1 MTRVG
6 IVLSAAGSSWT
17 GGTTYFANLLH
28 AMRALPDRRVET
40 VVLTPP
46 GRPADFDARFPADA
60 VVETRVF
67 EPGAPLRSAGKI
79 AERLLGRN
87 LAAER
92 VLKRHRIEM
101 LSHHAPLGSRSPFPT
116 LPWVPDLQEDHL
128 PGFFAADELARRA
141 AGNRLFA
148 DAGTRVIVSSE
159 HARGDWARLYPE
171 AAAKA
176 RVLRF
181 VSGVAAEA
189 TASAAEL
196 RGRYDLPE
204 RFFHLPN
211 QLWVHKNHAL
221 VARALAIL
229 KARGVDA
236 TVISTGA
243 ITDYRRPDHFSELQA
258 EVARRGVADR
268 FRFAGLVPF
277 ADVAGL
283 LRACV
288 AVINPSLFEGWSTT
302 VEEAKSLG
310 KRVLLSDIPVH
321 REQDPERGRFFA
333 TDDPEALAALM
344 AETLAA
350 FDPAEEARAGE
361 AAAAALPERV
371 RAFARTYEGLVLDA
385 VEAGSFPQ
393 PRSH

>member
-6 IVLSAAGSSWT
+6 IALSAAGSSWT
-17 GGTTYFANLLH
+17 GGVTYFANLLH
-28 AMRALPDRRVET
+28 ALRARPDRRVEV
-40 VVLTPP
+40 VVLTAPE
-46 GRPADFDARFPADA
+46 RSADFDPRFPADA
-60 VVETRVF
+60 VVETDVF
-67 EPGAPLRSAGKI
+67 TPGAPLRSAGKI

-87 LAAER
+87 LVAEQ
-92 VLKRHRIEM
+92 VLRRHRIDV
-101 LSHHAPLGSRSPFPT
+101 LSHIAPLGARSPFPT
-116 LPWVPDLQEDHL
+116 LPWVPDIQEAHL
-128 PGFFAADELARRA
+128 PAFFAADELARRA

-148 DAGTRVIVSSE
+148 DAGRRVIVSSE
-159 HARGDWARLYPE
+159 HARGDWARLYPD
-171 AAAKA
+171 AADKA

-189 TASAAEL
+189 TASAREL
-196 RGRYDLPE
+196 RARYDLPE

-211 QLWVHKNHAL
+211 QLWVHKNHLL
-221 VARALAIL
+221 VAQALAIL
-229 KARGVDA
+229 KARGVEA

-243 ITDYRRPDHFSELQA
+243 TTDFRRPEHFAELEA
-258 EVARRGVADR
+258 EVARLGIADR

-321 REQDPERGRFFA
+321 VEQAPERGAYFA
-333 TDDPEALAALM
+333 TDDPERLATLM
-344 AETLAA
+344 AETLAGY
-350 FDPAEEARAGE
+350 DPAEEARAGE
-361 AAAAALPERV
+361 AAAAALPGRV
-371 RAFARTYEGLVLDA
+371 AAFARTYEGIVLDA
-385 VEAGSFPQ
+385 VG
-393 PRSH
+393 RG